1 MNQFPAIHSLWV
13 FFIVKWDIM
22 ECSGAKWGG
31 SAKPLTIT
39 DMLIGKYTHDLDPK
53 KRLTLPSKWRTDLGK
68 KVVVTSGLDNSLFI
82 FGVKEWEV
90 VAGKLSQ
97 SGFGNQDTR
106 SFNRFILGNAFE
118 TDVDAAGRIVIPDT
132 LKKFARLEGKVV
144 LAGMYS
150 RIEVWDETSWEN
162 NIAKVNG
169 EADALASRLNDLG
182 IL

>member
-1 MNQFPAIHSLWV
+1 MGQ
-13 FFIVKWDIM
+13 
-22 ECSGAKWGG
+22 SGSFATLLIY
-31 SAKPLTIT
+31 SV
-39 DMLIGKYTHDLDPK
+39 MLIGKYTHDLDPK

-68 KVVVTSGLDNSLFI
+68 KVVVTNGLDNSLFVFPI
-82 FGVKEWEV
+82 KEWEH
-90 VAGKLSQ
+90 VAHKLSQ

-118 TDVDAAGRIVIPDT
+118 TDVDSAGRIVIPES
-132 LKKFARLEGKVV
+132 LKEFAHLGSKVV

-150 RIEVWDETSWEN
+150 RVELWDEKAWES

-169 EADALASRLNDLG
+169 EADALASRLNDVG